1 MKRSHGIT
9 AYVELPAQ
17 LGIFKINS
25 ANSLCEKKT
34 LKVDGKPLNIKLF
47 YCDHQIYINKLPS
60 NINKEDV
67 EEYFGK
73 FGKVLK
79 VII

>member
-1 MKRSHGIT
+1 LKRSHGIT

-17 LGIFKINS
+17 L